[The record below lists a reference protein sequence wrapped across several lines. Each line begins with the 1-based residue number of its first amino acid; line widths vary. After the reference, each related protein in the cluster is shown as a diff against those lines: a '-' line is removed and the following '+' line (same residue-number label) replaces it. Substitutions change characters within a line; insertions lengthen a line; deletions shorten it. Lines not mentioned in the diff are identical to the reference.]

1 MKMLMV
7 LVPSDCLAEMQAVIE
22 KHEIH
27 AYTEIPNV
35 LGTGRSGRKLGTR
48 AHPGTTS
55 LLVAVVKQEEADRL
69 VAAVKDYS
77 VCAQCCEEIRVFAVP
92 AEVVI

>member
-7 LVPSDCLAEMQAVIE
+7 LVPSDCLADVQNVID

-35 LGTGRSGRKLGTR
+35 LGSGKSGRKLGTR
-48 AHPGTTS
+48 AFPGTTS
-55 LLVAVVKQEEADRL
+55 MLLAIVSAEEADRL
-69 VAAVKDYS
+69 VAAVREYATQ
-77 VCAQCCEEIRVFAVP
+77 AQCCEEIRVFAMP
-92 AEVVI
+92 AEAMA